1 MPQKKAVNPF
11 YVLLV
16 IVGVVFGLTACAYG
30 VMTVK
35 MSTAAGIAENLDSP
49 AIRFL
54 NDHGLVV
61 LAVEIALLALTTFAA
76 MGTDSYWTKDKP

>member
-1 MPQKKAVNPF
+1 MPQKKPANPF

-35 MSTAAGIAENLDSP
+35 MSTAAGIAENAGSP
-49 AIRFL
+49 IVQFL
-54 NDHGLVV
+54 SKHGLTV
-61 LAVEIALLALTTFAA
+61 LMVQIALLALTTFAA
-76 MGTDSYWTKDKP
+76 MATDSYWTKNKS